1 MSTNRDPRAFAAP
14 DPLAVA
20 APDPLAVADEWI
32 AAWNAHDLDR
42 ILSHYAPDAV
52 VTTPVTAVRVP
63 ESGGVV
69 RGHDG
74 LRAYWGPALVD
85 MPDLRFELVEAM
97 PTVDGVTILYRNHRA
112 QLVAETVLWG
122 ADGFVHTAV
131 VAYGAA
137 SV

>member
-1 MSTNRDPRAFAAP
+1 MPGAVHDPAEFAA
-14 DPLAVA
+14 
-20 APDPLAVADEWI
+20 EWV
-32 AAWNAHDLDR
+32 AAWNSHELDR
-42 ILSHYAPDAV
+42 ILSHYATDAV
-52 VTTPVTAVRVP
+52 VTTPVAVARVP
-63 ESGGVV
+63 GSGGVV

-97 PTVDGVTILYRNHRA
+97 PTVDGVTILYRNHRG

-122 ADGFVHTAV
+122 PDGLVHTAV

-137 SV
+137 